1 MAKHYITTFD
11 TRQNMLRQNLEI
23 FYYEDTNLQPVS
35 SHRHE
40 HYEVYFFLS
49 GPVNCLIDDKNY
61 PLAPGDICLIPPGI
75 YHRPAF
81 RNEKETYR
89 RIVLWISADYLNQLK
104 RTHSQI
110 DYCFQLALNKN
121 SIISGMIQG
130 LLRFCL
136 ASCLICWKNII
147 RQEPFT
153 NSFLPAIPV
162 PFCCS

>member
-1 MAKHYITTFD
+1 MAKHYTTTFN
-11 TRQNMLRQNLEI
+11 TRQNMLKQNLEI

-121 SIISGMIQG
+121 SIISEMIQG

-147 RQEPFT
+147 QPEPFT